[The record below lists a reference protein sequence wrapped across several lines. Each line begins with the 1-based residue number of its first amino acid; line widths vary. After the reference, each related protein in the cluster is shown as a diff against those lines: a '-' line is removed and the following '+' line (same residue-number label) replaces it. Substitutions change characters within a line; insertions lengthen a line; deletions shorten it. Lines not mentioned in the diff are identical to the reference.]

1 MCLLHVFFVIV
12 VPGLRVSKVAVPG
25 LMAERLSK
33 QLLESSYLHVDKTDI
48 LLKVEASQRATAA
61 KLSHPLLASAEGI
74 KVQASTYQEGTVV
87 RGLPRLIVLDRK
99 LARRALSPELW
110 LCEKQNKLFCES
122 GKNTGACVVLATKLP
137 NKYGISVKAT
147 SVH

>member
-1 MCLLHVFFVIV
+1 MYLLHVFFVIV

-33 QLLESSYLHVDKTDI
+33 QLLESSYLHVDKTDS
-48 LLKVEASQRATAA
+48 LLRLGSSQRATTA
-61 KLSHPLLASAEGI
+61 KLSHPLLASAEGGI

-99 LARRALSPELW
+99 LARRALRET
-110 LCEKQNKLFCES
+110 EQ
-122 GKNTGACVVLATKLP
+122 
-137 NKYGISVKAT
+137 T
-147 SVH
+147 SLRKR